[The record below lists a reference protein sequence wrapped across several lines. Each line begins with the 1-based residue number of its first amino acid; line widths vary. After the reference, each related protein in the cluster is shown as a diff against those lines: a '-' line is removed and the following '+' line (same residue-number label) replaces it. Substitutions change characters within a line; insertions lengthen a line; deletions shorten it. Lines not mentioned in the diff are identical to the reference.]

1 MNREPT
7 MNLLH
12 SLFIGLTL
20 LCLFAACGNDN
31 AATSNPQVTATAPPT
46 SYPSISI
53 DRLEYL
59 WNNADYMD
67 VVFYELPISL
77 NQSTQE
83 QVRSTIAHIS
93 EKTPVINPACKSVG
107 RLFFQVKGKNVEE
120 AEIYFENGCTYYVW
134 LENGKPAY
142 ANTITQ
148 AGIDFY
154 NNVYVQAQQL
164 NQ

>member
-1 MNREPT
+1 MKT
-7 MNLLH
+7 LYTLSFCLLLS
-12 SLFIGLTL
+12 SLFL
-20 LCLFAACGNDN
+20 ACGNNNNSAEAKTTDQAN
-31 AATSNPQVTATAPPT
+31 VAAAAVP

-67 VVFYELPISL
+67 VVFYELPVSL

-83 QVRSTIAHIS
+83 QVRSTLAHIS
-93 EKTPVINPACKSVG
+93 ENPPVINPACKSVG

-142 ANTITQ
+142 ANLITK